1 MYYNSLYFMPPFI
14 PSNCDKPP
22 TLYSILESIVNY
34 GKSDKTKIKNLAKE
48 GRKTIFD
55 FDYPLTSNVS
65 RGTFE
70 EMILNRFLMRRIGFE
85 TVNAFKIQLNVTLNS
100 IMPMYNKM
108 FDSLY
113 IENFLGSTQIREGF
127 DKTSGSNSSSGNT
140 NTQNTSSLSNT
151 SNTNTNNTSD
161 RRFSDTPENE
171 LYNVRDGKYVTEYN
185 YDTNTANGTDTSSSN
200 GSGTNTESRND
211 TSSYNDDKNYKET
224 ITNLNGLDSLIKL
237 KENTANIYEMI
248 FRELEPLFYQL
259 I

>member
-1 MYYNSLYFMPPFI
+1 MFYNSLYFMPPFI

-100 IMPMYNKM
+100 IMPIYNKM

-113 IENFLGSTQIREGF
+113 VENFLGSTQIREGF
-127 DKTSGSNSSSGNT
+127 DKTIGSNSSSGNT
-140 NTQNTSSLSNT
+140 NTQNTSTLSNT
-151 SNTNTNNTSD
+151 SNTNTTNTSD

-171 LYNVRDGKYVTEYN
+171 ISNVRDGNYITEYN
-185 YDTNTANGTDTSSSN
+185 YDTNIANGTDTSSSN

-211 TSSYNDDKNYKET
+211 SSSYNDDKNYKET
-224 ITNLNGLDSLIKL
+224 VTNLNALDSLIKL

-248 FRELEPLFYQL
+248 FRDLEPLFYQL